1 MNPSQFNNAI
11 AKFDAYNS
19 ADPNGKEV
27 IYAQRMSDRLATF
40 EPGAQEHIKL
50 AIRCQHIGRWTIPRN
65 SFPEGKKGY
74 IAWRN
79 KLKSFHAE
87 TAGSILKE
95 CGYDEEMIHK
105 VKDLLLKKDLRD
117 NPDTQLLEDVVCI
130 IFVEFYLDEFA
141 SKHEDDKVIEILWKT
156 LKKMSPRA
164 IEVAASIALPA
175 RTKELLL
182 RAVEG
187 AH

>member
-1 MNPSQFNNAI
+1 MNVERFNNAI
-11 AKFDAYNS
+11 ARFDAYNA

-27 IYAQRMSDRLATF
+27 PYAQRMSDRLDTF
-40 EPGAQEHIKL
+40 EPGAEEHIKL

-65 SFPEGKKGY
+65 TFPEGKKGY

-87 TAGSILKE
+87 TAGDILKE
-95 CGYDEEMIHK
+95 CGYDSEMIHK
-105 VKDLLLKKDLRD
+105 VQDLLLKKDLR
-117 NPDTQLLEDVVCI
+117 NNADTQLLEDVVCI
-130 IFVEFYLDEFA
+130 VFVEFYLDEFA
-141 SKHEDDKVIEILWKT
+141 AKHPDDKVIDILEKT

-164 IEVAASIALPA
+164 IQVAGGVDLSA

-182 RAVEG
+182 QAVDG
-187 AH
+187 PH